1 MRCPDCAGTRAI
13 SKADPQLVV
22 RAAAAGL
29 LVSVVA
35 GIGWGLFPAWGF
47 YWALILGF
55 GSVEAMAKFVRGR
68 TGPDLQAIAIG
79 IVVLGMV
86 ISRVVL
92 AQRLGLDLGQLNDF
106 TPRLQRALYVR
117 PIPDL
122 LFCLLPI
129 VIGFIRFR

>member
-1 MRCPDCAGTRAI
+1 MRCPDCAGTRAA
-13 SKADPQLVV
+13 SKAAPQVV
-22 RAAAAGL
+22 ATAAGAGL

-55 GSVEAMAKFVRGR
+55 GSVEMMARFLRGR
-68 TGPDLQAIAIG
+68 TGPDLQVIAIAI
-79 IVVLGMV
+79 VVIGMV

-92 AQRLGLDLGQLNDF
+92 AQRLGVDLALLSDF
-106 TPRLQRALYVR
+106 RPAVQRALYLR

-122 LFCLLPI
+122 LFCLLPVAI
-129 VIGFIRFR
+129 AFIRFR